1 MFKSAFAHIT
11 NLKRLG
17 KMGNYRLK
25 RLKSNFLSRLLIN
38 ISNVMKLPNL
48 KHFLAKDMALM

>member
-11 NLKRLG
+11 NLKSLG
-17 KMGNYRLK
+17 EMGNYRPK
-25 RLKSNFLSRLLIN
+25 HPKSNFLSRLLIN